1 MLSRG
6 EVNVFGDCEALNV
19 VWDGDEA
26 LVELKKHS
34 NGCGRCEVQQEK
46 MRWKR
51 CCFWILATWKI
62 SGELNF
68 IMFVVSNGRRF
79 DWFNSKRR
87 NSNEFPLLLLQI
99 PCKRID
105 QCYSWFL
112 LEDYAFC
119 QVLMG
124 VWSSRGSRFQKKLGG
139 TRSSRW
145 NCVYNNKYSNLAVPD
160 GLRDWKLSAIIEIL
174 DYKF

>member
-79 DWFNSKRR
+79 DWFSFHCFCFKFLAKELINATVDFFLRTTHFARFWWGFGLQEDHDFKKKWAGLDLQDGIVCTTINTQTWRFRMDWETENCLQSSK
-87 NSNEFPLLLLQI
+87 F
-99 PCKRID
+99 
-105 QCYSWFL
+105 
-112 LEDYAFC
+112 
-119 QVLMG
+119 
-124 VWSSRGSRFQKKLGG
+124 
-139 TRSSRW
+139 
-145 NCVYNNKYSNLAVPD
+145 
-160 GLRDWKLSAIIEIL
+160 
-174 DYKF
+174 